1 MGKVANIKEANMYLA
16 EDRILCLGIVGQPKK
31 NYKLL
36 YWPYAKATTDAVSD
50 FIELLLQRRRWIN
63 SSWFAL
69 EYVLTHYTENINSSS
84 HSSIMKNFSVP
95 FNMILTKIGNYNAYF
110 TTALYYFV
118 LHSSAF

>member
-1 MGKVANIKEANMYLA
+1 MYLA
-16 EDRILCLGIVGQPKK
+16 EDRILCLGIVSQLGKD
-31 NYKLL
+31 YKLL
-36 YWPYAKATTDAVSD
+36 YWPYARAYTDAVDD

-69 EYVLTHYTENINSSS
+69 EYVLSHYTENLIVSS
-84 HSSIMKNFSVP
+84 HTIIMKKISVP
-95 FNMILTKIGNYNAYF
+95 FNMVLTKIGNFNAYF